1 MGEPQ
6 DPRDGSSLAQRGLV
20 RQSGAVE
27 DDRDM
32 APAILE
38 DVCATFRL
46 FDADA
51 SGAIDPKEIRL
62 QMQGLGFEADNTT
75 IYTFINDLDSDGSL
89 TIEFE
94 EFLSLMKDHLRIHE
108 PEYNALENITELFNF
123 IDDPDPVKRSGRID
137 SSCLRWMAGAL
148 GDEISDEDIEAM
160 VKCADSSG
168 KGYVDIEDFHSL
180 MVRGASL
187 ATRRSSRRRSSEAS
201 RRRSSRGSQR
211 SSLTTESRRRR
222 SLYASSRGSMDLGH
236 SAGTHPRPDTF
247 MSLASCSDDGGS
259 PRAALA
265 AVVTEQSAAGPPN

>member
-168 KGYVDIEDFHSL
+168 KGYVDIE
-180 MVRGASL
+180 
-187 ATRRSSRRRSSEAS
+187 AS